1 MNNKTLLSRKRNKS
15 ESKVCTDPFQNL
27 YSYSPMVQFNGFNI
41 IELYYTEYLENKNE
55 SDINEIDGSKIIEL
69 KESNHT
75 INENNENNGEI
86 IEMTRTKAKN
96 IEDYYTTKFG
106 ISAIKENCFKCLM
119 TNFISNE
126 LLYFNSR
133 KDLFNYIKYCFVTK
147 NKILFTN
154 EDIYKENKENFFNTN
169 ISFLNG
175 WRFFIPKTICKGC
188 FMDIINMKDLIYNI
202 KNIFSDIERDS
213 LCRTNYRNYALFS
226 PRFRAAFSLR
236 SRSKHSRRPNR
247 NIIRNKKNS
256 SNSENNINILKNNKI
271 WKKEKIYNL
280 GIKYE
285 ENKNILIINKNILDN
300 SIIDMVKRN
309 AFTTLNEKDLKKNNN
324 INLLNDNKSNINKS
338 ETLNNSNN
346 ITFQGQNN
354 INNIINN
361 INKNNNS
368 NNDNSI
374 NNLNIDI
381 INNKIK
387 ELLKKNNINITNFFY
402 NLNNIKSK
410 IQLINH
416 YINSVKQYI
425 FQMSLYPNLWYFTNK
440 NRIKQN
446 ICALYLSFKDD
457 IKNLNLPLLGAK
469 SSFEESIKYLTNISN
484 EIKKNKVMNLKEK
497 NNLFL
502 MIKEL
507 HTFIV
512 ENIKIIGLY
521 EGQFNIFINNYEIL
535 INLFSAITNC

>member
-1 MNNKTLLSRKRNKS
+1 M
-15 ESKVCTDPFQNL
+15 
-27 YSYSPMVQFNGFNI
+27 I
-41 IELYYTEYLENKNE
+41 
-55 SDINEIDGSKIIEL
+55 

-147 NKILFTN
+147 NKILFTS

-285 ENKNILIINKNILDN
+285 ENKNVLIINKNILDN

-309 AFTTLNEKDLKKNNN
+309 AFTTLNEKDLKKNNI

-416 YINSVKQYI
+416 YTNSVKQYI

-440 NRIKQN
+440 NKIKQN

-457 IKNLNLPLLGAK
+457 INNLNLPLLGAK

-512 ENIKIIGLY
+512 ENNKIIGLY

-535 INLFSAITNC
+535 INLISAITNC